1 MAIKVNYD
9 YSGDLYPGAYVKV
22 QKIVLTSNTI
32 EKFEEQEDGSQV
44 LKYYTTPEN
53 SAFIFVY
60 PDQEARSNSAR
71 PIHFF
76 GIQFDY
82 DIDSG
87 ENIYKVA
94 YQALKRLERFK
105 DEIIEDV

>member
-9 YSGDLYPGAYVKV
+9 YAGDLYPGAYVKV

-32 EKFEEQEDGSQV
+32 EKFEEQEDGSQQ

-60 PDQEARSNSAR
+60 PDQEARSNNAR

-76 GIQFDY
+76 GIQFEY
-82 DIDSG
+82 DADSG
-87 ENIYKVA
+87 KNVYHVA
-94 YQALKRLERFK
+94 YNALKNLERFK
-105 DEIIEDV
+105 DETIEDV